1 MDNKGLGDKNK
12 DNNRLIDDILEQ
24 SDKFAEFKQPIEEQ
38 ENDMLDSE
46 IEQVGVI
53 RAEDFDSRLLDSSE
67 HDDEVDEIAIFDE
80 GSEYVLTDDEH
91 IEDEYIDVEYEDNAE
106 EEKVKKPRRRVRKK
120 RKGAKLAFALIRI
133 TFIVC
138 ASIVLSVLFISL
150 GKDYLGIDKSDEE
163 ITVEIPKDATTNDI
177 AQILQE
183 KGVIKSPTLF
193 RAISKLKEAGSLY
206 QAGIHMVKPSSG
218 YDGIIEGLAGTPI
231 NEAYNTVSITFN
243 EGINLYDAAQMLLE
257 ADVIADVDK
266 FIFYFNS
273 GEFID
278 EEKHKFNELLINTNT
293 MKFYKME
300 GYLFP
305 DTYTFYAGVADGGD
319 VEEKTAYKLVC
330 QKIYDNFEAKIS
342 PHYDK
347 IKKVNLTFD
356 ELITLASIVQAEAPS
371 KESMEM
377 VASVFYNR
385 LSNPEGI
392 GRTQAFLESD
402 PTSKYSNEVIKKNI
416 DQTAS
421 ASLTIQAYDTYKVA
435 GLTPGA
441 ICNPGMEAIEA
452 VIHPATT
459 QYYYFCANI
468 NTKETY
474 YATTLDE
481 HNANLAMV
489 QQQYAE
495 AQAAA
500 EAAAVVE

>member
-12 DNNRLIDDILEQ
+12 DNDRLIDDILEQ
-24 SDKFAEFKQPIEEQ
+24 SGKSAELEQPIEEQ
-38 ENDMLDSE
+38 EDDMLDSE
-46 IEQVGVI
+46 IEQVGI
-53 RAEDFDSRLLDSSE
+53 ISGEDFDSRLLDSSE
-67 HDDEVDEIAIFDE
+67 HDDEDGDLIQFDE
-80 GSEYVLTDDEH
+80 ESEYVLTDDER
-91 IEDEYIDVEYEDNAE
+91 IEDEFIDVEYEENAE
-106 EEKVKKPRRRVRKK
+106 EEKAKKPRRRVRKK

-150 GKDYLGIDKSDEE
+150 GKDYLGIDKSDGE

-177 AQILQE
+177 AQLLQD

-193 RAISKLKEAGSLY
+193 RAISKLKEAGPLY
-206 QAGIHMVKPSSG
+206 QAGEHIVKPSSG
-218 YDGIIEGLAGTPI
+218 YDGIIEKLTGTPI
-231 NEAYNTVSITFN
+231 NKAYNTVTITFN

-266 FIFYFNS
+266 FIFFFNS
-273 GEFID
+273 GEFI
-278 EEKHKFNELLINTNT
+278 EEKHKFYELLTNTNT

-347 IKKVNLTFD
+347 IKKSNLTFD

-385 LSNPEGI
+385 LNNPEAI

-441 ICNPGMEAIEA
+441 ICNPGIEAIEA

-474 YATTLDE
+474 FATTLDE

-489 QQQYAE
+489 QQQYAD